1 MAGRQ
6 LNRERI
12 SRDDLIAHLMLGFWV
27 RRCPAALYT
36 DAGLDVWNLVAAAL
50 NSPLDES
57 DELKRV
63 MTRLARIRN
72 RVAHHEPLLFRA
84 KHVFTKTGEAKAGAA
99 LVTSLQEAIPPFL
112 EEVQLAVDTAKT
124 MAPMAAKYLDPV
136 PDVIRS
142 EIAPFEAA
150 LRESRRALR
159 EAREARIAARQAER
173 DAKLGS
179 GD

>member
-1 MAGRQ
+1 
-6 LNRERI
+6 
-12 SRDDLIAHLMLGFWV
+12 
-27 RRCPAALYT
+27 
-36 DAGLDVWNLVAAAL
+36 
-50 NSPLDES
+50 
-57 DELKRV
+57 V